1 MTPKGLRVSIQAC
14 DSLRRDRTV
23 ASTPKKQAENS
34 STDRQRD
41 PLARG
46 FEILTHMV
54 ETGERSYGVR
64 ELGTQMGVSPSTAH
78 RLLADLEKLGMVRR
92 TQEGGYQ
99 LGLEF
104 LRLSWK
110 LVTRFPLREM
120 ANDLLQEM
128 TDRSGESSFLGI
140 YNDQRHEMM
149 FAVTV
154 DSPHPLRYMIPLQK
168 WLPLHSGASGLS
180 ILAFLPEEKR
190 KEILH
195 GNLTKV
201 TENTIIDPEVL
212 SQRIETIRNQ
222 GYAVSLG
229 ERVTGAIAL
238 AAPVFGP
245 GREVVGTSGLMIPES
260 RFDTGVEAELSEL
273 VKHSAAVL
281 SERMGGTLGT
291 S

>member
-1 MTPKGLRVSIQAC
+1 M
-14 DSLRRDRTV
+14 
-23 ASTPKKQAENS
+23 ASTPKTTADVS
-34 STDRQRD
+34 SPDRQRD

-46 FEILTHMV
+46 FEIIALMV
-54 ETGERSYGVR
+54 ESGESSYGVR
-64 ELGTQMGVSPSTAH
+64 ELGTYLGVSPSTAH
-78 RLLADLEKLGMVRR
+78 RLLTDLEKLGMVRR
-92 TQEGGYQ
+92 SPDGSYQ

-110 LVTRFPLREM
+110 LVSRFPLREM

-128 TDRSGESSFLGI
+128 TDKSGESSFLGI

-180 ILAFLPEEKR
+180 ILAFLPEETR
-190 KEILH
+190 REILQ

-201 TENTIIDPEVL
+201 TENTIVDPAIL
-212 SQRIETIRNQ
+212 SDRIEAIRRN

-245 GREVVGTSGLMIPES
+245 GQEVVGTSGLMIPES
-260 RFDTGVEAELSEL
+260 RFDARVETELSNL

-281 SERMGGTLGT
+281 SERMGGTL
-291 S
+291 SRS

>member
-1 MTPKGLRVSIQAC
+1 MAPKGLRAPIPAC
-14 DSLRRDRTV
+14 DSWRRNHKV
-23 ASTPKKQAENS
+23 ATTPKKQQENPPS
-34 STDRQRD
+34 DRQRD

-46 FEILTHMV
+46 IEILTLMV
-54 ETGERSYGVR
+54 ETGEPSFGVR
-64 ELGTQMGVSPSTAH
+64 ELGTHMGVSPSTAH
-78 RLLADLEKLGMVRR
+78 RLLTDLEKLGMVRR
-92 TQEGGYQ
+92 TQDGGYQ

-110 LVTRFPLREM
+110 LMTRFPMREM

-140 YNDQRHEMM
+140 YNEQRHEMM
-149 FAVTV
+149 FAHTV

-180 ILAFLPEEKR
+180 ILAFLPEETR
-190 KEILH
+190 HEILQ
-195 GNLTKV
+195 GTLAKI
-201 TENTIIDPEVL
+201 TENTIVDPKVL
-212 SQRIETIRNQ
+212 SERIESIRQ
-222 GYAVSLG
+222 QHYAVSLG

-245 GREVVGTSGLMIPES
+245 GPEVVGTLGLMIPDS
-260 RFDTGVEAELSEL
+260 RFDAAVETELSEL
-273 VKHSAAVL
+273 VRHSSAVL
-281 SERMGGTLGT
+281 SERLGGSPGT

>member
-1 MTPKGLRVSIQAC
+1 M
-14 DSLRRDRTV
+14 
-23 ASTPKKQAENS
+23 ASTPKKQQENS

-46 FEILTHMV
+46 FEILTLMV
-54 ETGERSYGVR
+54 ETGEQSYGVR
-64 ELGTQMGVSPSTAH
+64 ELGAQLGVSPSTAH

-110 LVTRFPLREM
+110 LMTRFPLRDM

-149 FAVTV
+149 FAHTI
-154 DSPHPLRYMIPLQK
+154 DSPHPLRYVIPLQK

-180 ILAFLPEEKR
+180 ILAFLPETTR
-190 KEILH
+190 LEILQ

-201 TENTIIDPEVL
+201 TANTIIDPEVI
-212 SQRIETIRNQ
+212 SKRIDAIRRQ

-260 RFDTGVEAELSEL
+260 RFDSAVESELSDL

-281 SERMGGTLGT
+281 SERMGGGLG
-291 S
+291 SS